1 MLSISV
7 KEFLFWKN
15 KQLSKG
21 GDQQSFDV
29 LLDCIGGISTSDLN
43 MKILNP
49 KENLHLKKN
58 LEFLESLW
66 EEQLLKACPIQYL
79 CGITFWRDLK
89 LKVTN
94 KVLIP
99 RPETELI
106 VDIVFNIFKKK
117 SEKLF
122 FAELGTG
129 SGAISIALALA
140 YPFSFG
146 VATDIDQDALE
157 IATKNYKI
165 FSNQSNLKFFCGNWW
180 SPLESFKGKIDL
192 AISNPP
198 YIPRDTYE
206 KLPKEV
212 KNFEP
217 KIALLGG
224 DDGLKHIR
232 EIILKAPLF
241 LKEKGWLIL
250 ENHFDQSE
258 KVKKLL
264 IKIII
269 LNLSINYFFTLLIHS
284 FLLVNLIIYL
294 L

>member
-7 KEFLFWKN
+7 KEFLIWKK

-21 GDQQSFDV
+21 GDQQSFAV
-29 LLDCIGGISTSDLN
+29 LLDCVGGISISDLN
-43 MKILNP
+43 LISINR
-49 KENLHLKKN
+49 EGNLYLRQN
-58 LEFLESLW
+58 LGFLESIW
-66 EEQLLKACPIQYL
+66 NEHLLKSCPIQYL

-89 LKVTN
+89 LKVSK

-106 VDIVFNIFKKK
+106 IDIVCNLFRKK
-117 SEKLF
+117 SQKLF

-140 YPFSFG
+140 YPFSDG

-157 IATKNYKI
+157 IATKNYINSSK
-165 FSNQSNLKFFCGNWW
+165 QSNLKFYCGNWW
-180 SPLESFKGKIDL
+180 SPLESFKGKLDL

-217 KIALLGG
+217 KVALLGG
-224 DDGLKHIR
+224 EDGLKHIR
-232 EIILKAPLF
+232 EIIQKAPLF
-241 LKEKGWLIL
+241 LKDKGWLIL
-250 ENHFDQSE
+250 ENHFDQGE
-258 KVKKLL
+258 KVKQLL
-264 IKIII
+264 IKNKFTSIKI
-269 LNLSINYFFTLLIHS
+269 LKDLSGIGRFTIGR
-284 FLLVNLIIYL
+284 YK
-294 L
+294 

>member
-1 MLSISV
+1 MPSV
-7 KEFLFWKN
+7 SFEEFLIWKK

-21 GDQQSFDV
+21 GDQQSFAV
-29 LLDCIGGISTSDLN
+29 LLDCIGGLSASDLN
-43 MKILNP
+43 LMSINLEGK
-49 KENLHLKKN
+49 LHLKKK
-58 LEFLESLW
+58 LEFLESVWDDHLFNS
-66 EEQLLKACPIQYL
+66 CPIQYL

-106 VDIVFNIFKKK
+106 VDIVFNIFRRK

-140 YPFSFG
+140 YPSSDG

-157 IATKNYKI
+157 IATKNFLNSSK
-165 FSNQSNLKFFCGNWW
+165 QSNLKFYCGNWW
-180 SPLESFKGKIDL
+180 SPLESFKGKLDL

-198 YIPRDTYE
+198 YIPQDIYE

-217 KIALLGG
+217 KVALLGG
-224 DDGLKHIR
+224 EDGLEHIR
-232 EIILKAPLF
+232 KIIQKAPLF
-241 LKEKGWLIL
+241 LKENGWLIL
-250 ENHFDQSE
+250 ENHFDQGE
-258 KVKKLL
+258 KVKQLL
-264 IKIII
+264 LKNQFTSIEIVKD
-269 LNLSINYFFTLLIHS
+269 LSGIGRFTIGR
-284 FLLVNLIIYL
+284 YK
-294 L
+294 

>member
-1 MLSISV
+1 M
-7 KEFLFWKN
+7 
-15 KQLSKG
+15 G
-21 GDQQSFDV
+21 RSF
-29 LLDCIGGISTSDLN
+29 N
-43 MKILNP
+43 KILSN
-49 KENLHLKKN
+49 
-58 LEFLESLW
+58 S
-66 EEQLLKACPIQYL
+66 IL
-79 CGITFWRDLK
+79 CGITYWRDLK

-106 VDIVFNIFKKK
+106 VDIVFNLFKRK

-140 YPFSFG
+140 YPFCEG

-157 IATKNYKI
+157 IATKNYINSSK
-165 FSNQSNLKFFCGNWW
+165 QSNLKFYCGNWW
-180 SPLESFKGKIDL
+180 SPLENFKGKLDL

-198 YIPRDTYE
+198 YIPKDTYE

-217 KIALLGG
+217 KVALLGG
-224 DDGLKHIR
+224 EDGLKHIR
-232 EIILKAPLF
+232 EIIQKAPIF

-250 ENHFDQSE
+250 ENHFDQGE
-258 KVKKLL
+258 KVKQLFIENKFTS
-264 IKIII
+264 IEIVKD
-269 LNLSINYFFTLLIHS
+269 LSGIGRFTIGR
-284 FLLVNLIIYL
+284 YK
-294 L
+294 

>member
-7 KEFLFWKN
+7 EEFLIWKK

-21 GDQQSFDV
+21 GDQQSFAV
-29 LLDCIGGISTSDLN
+29 LLDCIGGVSASDLN
-43 MKILNP
+43 LISINF
-49 KENLHLKKN
+49 EGNLYLKKD
-58 LEFLESLW
+58 LVFLECIW
-66 EEQLLKACPIQYL
+66 NNHLLKSCPIQYL

-106 VDIVFNIFKKK
+106 VDIVFNIFRKK

-129 SGAISIALALA
+129 SGAISIALSLA
-140 YPFSFG
+140 YPFSEG
-146 VATDIDQDALE
+146 AATDIDQDALE
-157 IATKNYKI
+157 IATKNYINSSK
-165 FSNQSNLKFFCGNWW
+165 QSNLKFYCGNWW
-180 SPLESFKGKIDL
+180 SPLESFKGKLDL

-198 YIPRDTYE
+198 YIPKDTYE

-217 KIALLGG
+217 KVALLGG
-224 DDGLKHIR
+224 EDGLKHIR
-232 EIILKAPLF
+232 EIIQKAPLF

-250 ENHFDQSE
+250 ENHFDQGE
-258 KVKKLL
+258 KVKQLL
-264 IKIII
+264 IKNKFTSIEIVKD
-269 LNLSINYFFTLLIHS
+269 LSGIGRFTIGR
-284 FLLVNLIIYL
+284 YK
-294 L
+294 

>member
-1 MLSISV
+1 MLCISV
-7 KEFLFWKN
+7 EEFLFWKK

-21 GDQQSFDV
+21 GDQASFAV
-29 LLDCIGGISTSDLN
+29 LLDCIGGISNSDLN
-43 MKILNP
+43 LISINP
-49 KENLHLKKN
+49 EGNLHIKKN
-58 LEFLESLW
+58 LEFLESIWNDHLF
-66 EEQLLKACPIQYL
+66 KSCPIQYL
-79 CGITFWRDLK
+79 CGITFWRELK

-106 VDIVFNIFKKK
+106 VDIVFNKFRKK

-140 YPFSFG
+140 YPFSEG
-146 VATDIDQDALE
+146 VATDIDQDAL
-157 IATKNYKI
+157 ILATKNYINSSK
-165 FSNQSNLKFFCGNWW
+165 QSNLKFYCGNWW
-180 SPLESFKGKIDL
+180 SPLENFKGKIDL

-198 YIPRDTYE
+198 YIPKDIYE

-217 KIALLGG
+217 KVALLGG
-224 DDGLKHIR
+224 EDGLKHIR
-232 EIILKAPLF
+232 EIIQKAPLF

-250 ENHFDQSE
+250 ENHFDQGE
-258 KVKKLL
+258 KVKQILL
-264 IKIII
+264 KNKFTSIEIVKD
-269 LNLSINYFFTLLIHS
+269 LSGIGRFTIGR
-284 FLLVNLIIYL
+284 YK
-294 L
+294 

>member
-1 MLSISV
+1 MRSISV
-7 KEFLFWKN
+7 DEFLCWKK

-21 GDQQSFDV
+21 GDQQSFAV
-29 LLDCIGGISTSDLN
+29 LLDCIGGITTSDL
-43 MKILNP
+43 KLISINP
-49 KENLHLKKN
+49 EGILHLQRD

-66 EEQLLKACPIQYL
+66 EDHLFKSCPIQYL

-106 VDIVFNIFKKK
+106 VDIVFNIFRKK

-140 YPFSFG
+140 YPLSEG

-157 IATKNYKI
+157 IATKNYI
-165 FSNQSNLKFFCGNWW
+165 NSSEQSNLKFYCGNWW
-180 SPLESFKGKIDL
+180 SPLESFKGKLDL
-192 AISNPP
+192 VISNPP

-217 KIALLGG
+217 KVALLGG
-224 DDGLKHIR
+224 EDGLEHFR
-232 EIILKAPLF
+232 EIIQKSPLF
-241 LKEKGWLIL
+241 LKDNGWLIL

-258 KVKKLL
+258 KVKQLL
-264 IKIII
+264 IK
-269 LNLSINYFFTLLIHS
+269 NKFTSIEIVKDFSGIGRFTIGR
-284 FLLVNLIIYL
+284 YK
-294 L
+294 

>member
-7 KEFLFWKN
+7 EEFLFWKK

-21 GDQQSFDV
+21 GSQQSFAV
-29 LLDCIGGISTSDLN
+29 LLDCIGGLSSSDLN
-43 MKILNP
+43 LKSINP
-49 KENLHLKKN
+49 KEDIYLKKN
-58 LEFLESLW
+58 LEFLESVWNDHLINF
-66 EEQLLKACPIQYL
+66 CPIQYL

-106 VDIVFNIFKKK
+106 VDIVFNIFRKK

-140 YPFSFG
+140 YPFSEG
-146 VATDIDQDALE
+146 VATDIDQEALE
-157 IATKNYKI
+157 IANINFINSSK
-165 FSNQSNLKFFCGNWW
+165 QSNLKFYCGNWW
-180 SPLESFKGKIDL
+180 SPLNSFKGKLDL

-217 KIALLGG
+217 KVALLGG
-224 DDGLKHIR
+224 EDGLKHIQ
-232 EIILKAPLF
+232 EIIQKAPIF

-250 ENHFDQSE
+250 ENHFDQGE
-258 KVKKLL
+258 KVKQLF
-264 IKIII
+264 IKNKFTSIEIVKD
-269 LNLSINYFFTLLIHS
+269 LSGIGRFTIGR
-284 FLLVNLIIYL
+284 YK
-294 L
+294 

>member
-7 KEFLFWKN
+7 KEFLIWKK
-15 KQLSKG
+15 KQLTKG
-21 GDQQSFDV
+21 GDQQSFAF
-29 LLDCIGGISTSDLN
+29 LLDHECGVTNSDQNLMN
-43 MKILNP
+43 INP
-49 KENLHLKKN
+49 EGNLYLKEN
-58 LEFLESLW
+58 LEFLESIW
-66 EEQLLKACPIQYL
+66 EEHLLKSCPIQYL

-89 LKVTN
+89 LKVSN

-106 VDIVFNIFKKK
+106 IDIVFDIFRKK

-140 YPFSFG
+140 YPFSEG

-157 IATKNYKI
+157 IATKNFINSSK
-165 FSNQSNLKFFCGNWW
+165 QSNLKFYCGNWW
-180 SPLESFKGKIDL
+180 SPLESFKGKLDL

-198 YIPRDTYE
+198 YIPRITYE

-217 KIALLGG
+217 KVALLGG
-224 DDGLKHIR
+224 EDGLEHFR
-232 EIILKAPLF
+232 EIIQKAPLF
-241 LKEKGWLIL
+241 LKDNGWLIL

-258 KVKKLL
+258 KVKQLL
-264 IKIII
+264 IKNKFTSIEIVKD
-269 LNLSINYFFTLLIHS
+269 LSGIGRFTIGR
-284 FLLVNLIIYL
+284 YK
-294 L
+294 

>member
-7 KEFLFWKN
+7 KEFLFWKK

-21 GDQQSFDV
+21 GDQQSFAV
-29 LLDCIGGISTSDLN
+29 LLDCIGGISASDLN
-43 MKILNP
+43 LMSINLERK
-49 KENLHLKKN
+49 LHLKKK
-58 LEFLESLW
+58 LDFLESVWDDHLF
-66 EEQLLKACPIQYL
+66 KSCPIQYL

-106 VDIVFNIFKKK
+106 VDIVFNIFRKK

-140 YPFSFG
+140 YPFSEG

-157 IATKNYKI
+157 IANKNFINSSK
-165 FSNQSNLKFFCGNWW
+165 QSNLKFYCGNWW
-180 SPLESFKGKIDL
+180 SPLESFKGKLDL

-198 YIPRDTYE
+198 YIPKDTYE
-206 KLPKEV
+206 KLPKAV

-217 KIALLGG
+217 KVALIGG
-224 DDGLKHIR
+224 EDGLKHIR
-232 EIILKAPLF
+232 EIIQKAPLF

-258 KVKKLL
+258 KVKQLL
-264 IKIII
+264 IKSKFTSIKIVKD
-269 LNLSINYFFTLLIHS
+269 LSGVGRFTIGR
-284 FLLVNLIIYL
+284 YK
-294 L
+294 

>member
-1 MLSISV
+1 MLSIAV
-7 KEFLFWKN
+7 EEFLFWKK

-21 GDQQSFDV
+21 GDQQSFAV
-29 LLDCIGGISTSDLN
+29 LLECIGGISTTDLN
-43 MKILNP
+43 LTIINP
-49 KENLHLKKN
+49 ERNLYLKKN
-58 LEFLESLW
+58 LEFLESIWDEHL
-66 EEQLLKACPIQYL
+66 QKSCPIQYL
-79 CGITFWRDLK
+79 CGISFWRDLK
-89 LKVTN
+89 LKVTK

-106 VDIVFNIFKKK
+106 IDIVFNIFPKK

-140 YPFSFG
+140 YPLSYG
-146 VATDIDQDALE
+146 LATDIDQDALE
-157 IATKNYKI
+157 IATKNYINSSK
-165 FSNQSNLKFFCGNWW
+165 QSNLKFYCGNWW

-224 DDGLKHIR
+224 EDGLKHIR
-232 EIILKAPLF
+232 EIIQTAPLF

-250 ENHFDQSE
+250 ENHFDQGE
-258 KVKKLL
+258 KVKQLL
-264 IKIII
+264 SKNKFTSIEIAKD
-269 LNLSINYFFTLLIHS
+269 LSGIGRFTIGR
-284 FLLVNLIIYL
+284 YK
-294 L
+294 

>member
-1 MLSISV
+1 MLCISV
-7 KEFLFWKN
+7 KEFLLWKK

-21 GDQQSFDV
+21 GDQQSFEV
-29 LLDCIGGISTSDLN
+29 LLDCIGDISTKDLN
-43 MKILNP
+43 LKILNP
-49 KENLHLKKN
+49 KGNLHLKKN
-58 LEFLESLW
+58 LEFLESVW
-66 EEQLLKACPIQYL
+66 EDHLIRSCPIQYL
-79 CGITFWRDLK
+79 CGITYWRDLK

-140 YPFSFG
+140 YPFSHG
-146 VATDIDQDALE
+146 LATDVDQDALE
-157 IATKNYKI
+157 IATKNYI
-165 FSNQSNLKFFCGNWW
+165 NFSNQSNLKFYCGNWW
-180 SPLESFKGKIDL
+180 SPLESCKGKLDL

-217 KIALLGG
+217 KVALLGG
-224 DDGLKHIR
+224 EDGLKHIR
-232 EIILKAPLF
+232 EIIQKAPLF
-241 LKEKGWLIL
+241 LKENGWLIL
-250 ENHFDQSE
+250 ENHFDQGE
-258 KVKKLL
+258 KVKELL
-264 IKIII
+264 IKNKFTSIEIVKD
-269 LNLSINYFFTLLIHS
+269 LSGIGRFTIGR
-284 FLLVNLIIYL
+284 YK
-294 L
+294 

>member
-7 KEFLFWKN
+7 EEFLIWKK

-21 GDQQSFDV
+21 GDQQSFAV
-29 LLDCIGGISTSDLN
+29 LLDCVGGISISDLN
-43 MKILNP
+43 LISINL
-49 KENLHLKKN
+49 EGNLHLKQN
-58 LEFLESLW
+58 LGFLESIW
-66 EEQLLKACPIQYL
+66 NDHLLKSCPIQYL

-89 LKVTN
+89 LKVSN

-106 VDIVFNIFKKK
+106 IDIVFNIFRKK

-140 YPFSFG
+140 YPFSDG

-157 IATKNYKI
+157 IATKNYINSSK
-165 FSNQSNLKFFCGNWW
+165 QSNLKFYCGNWW
-180 SPLESFKGKIDL
+180 SPLESFKGKLDL

-198 YIPRDTYE
+198 YIPKDTYE

-217 KIALLGG
+217 KVALLGG
-224 DDGLKHIR
+224 EDGLKHIR
-232 EIILKAPLF
+232 EIIQKAPLF

-258 KVKKLL
+258 KVKQLL
-264 IKIII
+264 IKNKFTSIEIVKD
-269 LNLSINYFFTLLIHS
+269 LSGIGRFTIGR
-284 FLLVNLIIYL
+284 YK
-294 L
+294 

>member
-1 MLSISV
+1 MLCISV
-7 KEFLFWKN
+7 KEFLFWKK

-21 GDQQSFDV
+21 GDQQSFAV
-29 LLDCIGGISTSDLN
+29 LLDCIGGISNSDLN
-43 MKILNP
+43 LIKINPEGILN
-49 KENLHLKKN
+49 LKKN
-58 LEFLESLW
+58 LEFLESIWDEHL
-66 EEQLLKACPIQYL
+66 QKSCPIQYL

-99 RPETELI
+99 RSETELI
-106 VDIVFNIFKKK
+106 VDIVFNIFRKK

-140 YPFSFG
+140 YPLSEG
-146 VATDIDQDALE
+146 VATDVDQDALK
-157 IATKNYKI
+157 IATKNYINSSK
-165 FSNQSNLKFFCGNWW
+165 QSNLKFYCGNWW
-180 SPLESFKGKIDL
+180 SPLETFKRKIDL

-198 YIPRDTYE
+198 YIPKDTYE

-217 KIALLGG
+217 KVALFGG
-224 DDGLKHIR
+224 EDGLKHIR
-232 EIILKAPLF
+232 EIIQKAPLF

-250 ENHFDQSE
+250 ENHFDQGE
-258 KVKKLL
+258 KVKQLL
-264 IKIII
+264 IKNKFTSIEIVKD
-269 LNLSINYFFTLLIHS
+269 LSGIGRFTIGR
-284 FLLVNLIIYL
+284 YK
-294 L
+294 